1 MASSSRQQHLGHLQQ
16 LLQRLQDHGLVINLE
31 KCVFAAPCVEFLG
44 HEVTAAGAKPLRS
57 HVEAIEK
64 FPLPHTFKQLQAF
77 LGLVNFYHRFVPR
90 AAQFLRPLTDV
101 LGGGQKGST
110 PVTWS
115 ASMRSAFHTAKA
127 AVAEATFLA
136 HPSLDS
142 NLSLVVDASAT
153 HVGAA
158 LQQ

>member
-1 MASSSRQQHLGHLQQ
+1 
-16 LLQRLQDHGLVINLE
+16 
-31 KCVFAAPCVEFLG
+31 VEFLG

-77 LGLVNFYHRFVPR
+77 LGLVNFYRRFIPC
-90 AAQFLRPLTDV
+90 AAQFLCPLTNV
-101 LGGGQKGST
+101 LRGGQKGST

-115 ASMRSAFHTAKA
+115 ASMRSAFQTAKA
-127 AVAEATFLA
+127 AIAEAAFLV

-158 LQQ
+158 LQQCAAGKSSWQPLGFFSRKLD